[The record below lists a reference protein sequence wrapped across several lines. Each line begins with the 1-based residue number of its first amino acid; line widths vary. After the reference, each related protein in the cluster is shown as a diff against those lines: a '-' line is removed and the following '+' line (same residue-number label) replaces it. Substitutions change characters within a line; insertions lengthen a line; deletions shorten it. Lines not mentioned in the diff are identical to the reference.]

1 MEKDNVYIAHILD
14 AIGAIEDYTKEL
26 TLELFIKPEN
36 RMVQDATIRELQV
49 IGEAAKKLSEG
60 LKSKNPTLP
69 WREIAGMRDK
79 LTHDYFG
86 IDKKVVWFTVEKDL
100 PVLKKAMKK
109 LGASD

>member
-1 MEKDNVYIAHILD
+1 MFISATSHILD
-14 AIGAIEDYTKEL
+14 AIGAIEDYAKGL

-49 IGEAAKKLSEG
+49 IGEAAKKLSEE
-60 LKSKNPTLP
+60 LKSQSPVLP

-86 IDKKVVWFTVEKDL
+86 IDKKVVWLTVEKDL
-100 PVLKKAMKK
+100 PVLKKAMRK
-109 LGASD
+109 LRASG